1 MKWRFRLAART
12 HASHAWNTGSIPVG
26 ATKRDTFEY
35 LFFVYICRVGIK
47 NSLASRQTIFY
58 TFIFRLKNV
67 VCANVQTALTIA
79 FVKGFAILNRD
90 YKIVVHNQLQ
100 AHACA
105 NVNIIIVLA
114 RV

>member
-1 MKWRFRLAART
+1 
-12 HASHAWNTGSIPVG
+12 
-26 ATKRDTFEY
+26 
-35 LFFVYICRVGIK
+35 
-47 NSLASRQTIFY
+47 LASRQTIFY